1 MAEKKLV
8 MEFGTAGGG
17 KTTMTLSDAKQ
28 DLNETT
34 VKEQMQAMITSGIFE
49 TEKGAAF
56 TSVISA
62 SYVEEIE
69 TLIFDT
75 ENTISL

>member
-28 DLNETT
+28 NLDEST
-34 VKEQMQAMITSGIFE
+34 VKAQMQAMVDANVFA

-56 TSVISA
+56 TSALAA

-69 TLIFDT
+69 TVIYDT